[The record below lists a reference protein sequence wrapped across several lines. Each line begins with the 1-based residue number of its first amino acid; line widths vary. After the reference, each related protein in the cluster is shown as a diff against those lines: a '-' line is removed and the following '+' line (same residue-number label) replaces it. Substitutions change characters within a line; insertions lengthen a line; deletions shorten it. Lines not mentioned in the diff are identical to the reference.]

1 MNEVDNATWAVILI
15 LILIILLPIG
25 WIMVVSTAEPYHV
38 VPGEPLRDA
47 VVNSGIKVIS
57 TVDTQLSIPGATG
70 GKIYTI
76 SDENGNIF
84 TIRTQSFDSAGSRD
98 AAIQLHNAQSAG
110 RGKPVEDLVVVGNHL
125 IYVKPYTSD
134 VMKKILPELQKKR
147 AV

>member
-1 MNEVDNATWAVILI
+1 MNEVDNATLAVIFI
-15 LILIILLPIG
+15 LVLIILLPIG
-25 WIMVVSTAEPYHV
+25 WIMVISTPEPYHV
-38 VPGEPLRDA
+38 VPGEPVREA

-57 TVDTQLSIPGATG
+57 AVDYQLPIPGSTG

-84 TIRTQSFDSAGSRD
+84 TIQTQSFDSAETRD

-110 RGKPVEDLVVVGNHL
+110 RGKPVEDVVLVGNHL
-125 IYVKPYTSD
+125 IYVKPYMSEI
-134 VMKKILPELQKKR
+134 VKKILPELQKKR